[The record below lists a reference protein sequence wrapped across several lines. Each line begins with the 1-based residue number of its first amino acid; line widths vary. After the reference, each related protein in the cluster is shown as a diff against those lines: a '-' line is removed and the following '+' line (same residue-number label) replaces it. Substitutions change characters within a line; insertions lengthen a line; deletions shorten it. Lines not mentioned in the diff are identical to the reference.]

1 MMGETVEDFGEELK
15 ICEKD
20 EFVRGKG
27 EVADGGIEGG
37 DQGAEGGK
45 VVVGRGVGDADAEV
59 GITRSSSG
67 GCVEAGE
74 RGGEDRRR
82 RRGGCTEDGVKLC
95 FGEVEVETQGVAC
108 VAEEIE
114 GEGE

>member
-1 MMGETVEDFGEELK
+1 MEEGVGELMMGETVEDFGEELK
-15 ICEKD
+15 IGEKD

-27 EVADGGIEGG
+27 EVADGGVEGG

-67 GCVEAGE
+67 GV
-74 RGGEDRRR
+74 
-82 RRGGCTEDGVKLC
+82 
-95 FGEVEVETQGVAC
+95 
-108 VAEEIE
+108 
-114 GEGE
+114 